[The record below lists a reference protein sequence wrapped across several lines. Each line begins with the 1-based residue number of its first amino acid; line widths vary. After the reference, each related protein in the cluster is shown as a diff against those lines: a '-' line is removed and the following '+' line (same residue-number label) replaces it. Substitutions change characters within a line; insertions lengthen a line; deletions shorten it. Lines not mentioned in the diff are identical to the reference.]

1 MLEERRIYLEE
12 IEDYANGFYT
22 RDLLTK
28 YGKVQDLKVPRV
40 RNGGFRPAIL
50 PERRKDDLDLTSA
63 IITLYVFTSKIFR
76 LIKVTEDEVRSWR
89 ERAQ

>member
-1 MLEERRIYLEE
+1 MLEKRKIYLEE
-12 IEDYANGFYT
+12 IEDYANGFYI

-50 PERRKDDLDLTSA
+50 
-63 IITLYVFTSKIFR
+63 VFTPKRFSVNKGDR
-76 LIKVTEDEVRSWR
+76 R
-89 ERAQ
+89 